1 MSTFVLLLLRVGLG
15 EGGRGVTL
23 LDDPAVAEATD
34 TATIRPITLSTSAGP
49 ASLSA
54 VRVNDLAI

>member
-1 MSTFVLLLLRVGLG
+1 M
-15 EGGRGVTL
+15 L
-23 LDDPAVAEATD
+23 LDDPAVAEATY

-54 VRVNDLAI
+54 VRVKRSCYLKMMVTLR